1 MRKFLS
7 HFIFITSIA
16 IVLVNCAN
24 RGSPGGGEKDIL
36 PPVITKAEPLNYT
49 TNFKGNE
56 IKIYF
61 NEYIKVKN
69 LTKQLIISP
78 PMDTAPEV
86 TPLGSASKYIT
97 IKIYDTLQPNTTYA
111 FNFGN
116 SIVDN
121 NEENPF
127 PYYKYVFSTGNYI
140 DSLSVK
146 GSIKDALQRNADTFV
161 SVGLYEIDSTYNDS
175 IVYKEK
181 PKYVTNT
188 LDSITEFSID
198 NIKAG
203 RYKMIAIKD
212 GNGDNL
218 FQQKTD
224 KIGFYPEIIN
234 VPTEETY
241 VITTFKEFPDYKASR
256 PKLISGEKIAFGY
269 EGDYKTMKIEL
280 LSEKPNNYRNS
291 IIKDAE
297 TDSLNYF
304 YFPRIKSDSLIFK
317 VSNKTA
323 IDTFTVKI
331 SEQKR
336 DSLILKPIT
345 ANTINFNEDFK
356 IIANVPFKTIDKSK
370 ITVKKDS
377 TSIPFKTEL
386 DTLKNVYSLKFDKVE
401 ESKYS
406 INILPEAFTGF
417 FNTKND
423 TINYNTNTKNELV
436 YGNVRLKL
444 QNATYP
450 VIAQLTNNKGEVQAE
465 EYAEK
470 EQFIDFRYLKPDT
483 YFLRVITDSNKNRKY
498 DSGTYLKQQ
507 QSERVSHM
515 KGKIELSAGFDMTFE
530 FTLD

>member
-7 HFIFITSIA
+7 HFIFITTIA

-24 RGSPGGGEKDIL
+24 RGSPGGGEKDVL
-36 PPVITKAEPLNYT
+36 PPEITKSVPENYS
-49 TNFKGNE
+49 TNFTGNE

-78 PMDTAPEV
+78 PMDPAPEV

-127 PYYKYVFSTGNYI
+127 TYYKYVFSTGNYI

-146 GSIKDALQRNADTFV
+146 GTIKDALQRNADTFV
-161 SVGLYEIDSTYNDS
+161 SVGLYEVDSTYNDS
-175 IVYKEK
+175 LVYKQK

-203 RYKMIAIKD
+203 KYMMVALKD
-212 GNGDNL
+212 GNEDNI

-224 KIGFYPEIIN
+224 KIGFYPEIIE
-234 VPTEETY
+234 VPTEQRFELAL
-241 VITTFKEFPDYKASR
+241 FKEFPEYKATR

-269 EGDYKTMKIEL
+269 EGDYKNMDIEL
-280 LSEKPNNYRNS
+280 LSKKPEGFESRV
-291 IIKDAE
+291 IKD
-297 TDSLNYF
+297 TKSDTLNYF
-304 YFPRIKSDSLIFK
+304 YLPRIKSDSLIFK
-317 VSNKTA
+317 VSNKTV

-336 DSLILKPIT
+336 DSLTVKQLT
-345 ANTINFNEDFK
+345 SSVINFSEDFK
-356 IIANVPFKTIDKSK
+356 ITANVPFKSIDESK
-370 ITVKKDS
+370 ISVEKDS
-377 TSIPFKTEL
+377 VTIPFKGEL
-386 DTLKNVYSLKFDKVE
+386 DTIKNLYSLKFDKE
-401 ESKYS
+401 EDSKYA
-406 INILPEAFTGF
+406 ITILPEAFTGF
-417 FNTKND
+417 FGTKND
-423 TINYNTNTKNELV
+423 TINYRTTTKTELS
-436 YGNVRLKL
+436 YGNVRVKL

-450 VIAQLTNNKGEVQAE
+450 VIAQLTDDKGEVKAE
-465 EYAEK
+465 QYAEK
-470 EQFIDFRYLKPDT
+470 EQFIDFRFLEPGN
-483 YFLRVITDSNKNRKY
+483 YFLRVITDSNKNKVY
-498 DSGTYLKQQ
+498 DSGSYLKKQQ
-507 QSERVSHM
+507 AERVSHM
-515 KGKIELSAGFDMTFE
+515 KGKIELSAGFDMTFD